1 MPTSGKST
9 TSFELA
15 KLLPDWIFVDIWR
28 IKDMFE
34 PIGYSNGMK
43 EDEFKILQNIAK
55 EEIIS
60 LCKKIMSQTKRN
72 IILQEGTK
80 RYVNSKL
87 GKVIRENN
95 YELYTIQLTSPFDE
109 ALKRNRKRKKPDLKF
124 FNEWDENLWNDKI
137 QRKIQ
142 KGDIV
147 VDTSKNSPSKAA
159 NIILKLIGEKPKKHP
174 HTNKL
179 RRFW

>member
-1 MPTSGKST
+1 MKKRKIILIDGMPTSGKST

-15 KLLPDWIFVDIWR
+15 KLLSDWIFVDIWR

-80 RYVNSKL
+80 KNVNSKL
-87 GKVIRENN
+87 GKIIR
-95 YELYTIQLTSPFDE
+95 
-109 ALKRNRKRKKPDLKF
+109 
-124 FNEWDENLWNDKI
+124 
-137 QRKIQ
+137 
-142 KGDIV
+142 
-147 VDTSKNSPSKAA
+147 
-159 NIILKLIGEKPKKHP
+159 
-174 HTNKL
+174 
-179 RRFW
+179 